1 MHCQIINGVIQEPR
15 NLPATFAN
23 VSNFNCLSQAELAAY
38 GWYPFMQTS
47 PPIINP
53 AVQKLTE
60 RRTFSGLVV
69 LQSWSASTMTA
80 AEAIAYA
87 TATLNDIGL
96 AIGPFLD
103 QAVAVKQYDSIVSAT
118 TWLTSNLTTYKAEGA
133 QASAYRDSV
142 WQAFYTTVAAVQA
155 GTQQV
160 PTKAAFFGSI
170 PPLWSNA
177 NGTS

>member
-1 MHCQIINGVIQEPR
+1 MYCQIINGAIQEPR
-15 NLPATFAN
+15 NLPASFAN
-23 VSNFNCLSQAELAAY
+23 VSNFNCLPNSELATC
-38 GWYPFMQTS
+38 GWYPFMQTA

-69 LQSWSASTMTA
+69 LQSWSATTMTA

-96 AIGPFLD
+96 AVGPFLD
-103 QAVAVKQYDSIVSAT
+103 QAVSVKQYDSIVSAT

-133 QASAYRDSV
+133 QAAAYRDSV

-160 PTKAAFFGSI
+160 PTKSAFFAGI
-170 PPLWSNA
+170 PPLWAIA